1 VKKARLCLVILLI
14 AAYSG
19 YGWTGTYTHEVPI
32 DANLPRRPLIEP
44 LPVTIGVYYSPE
56 FSTHTHE
63 EMKEVEGDTNRYKF
77 NLGFRSVV
85 LFDQVF
91 SSMFKRVILVE
102 KRPPLGQV
110 GLELAAI
117 IEPSIEEIRISVVRH
132 SPNYERALVI
142 ITYRIALYSTSGIR
156 LASYT
161 IEGSGESRPRASIG
175 TKSFGE
181 ATHFAMRDAAAQFM
195 AGFQDQQGVREWFED
210 IGLVSSLML
219 SKREER

>member
-1 VKKARLCLVILLI
+1 MKKASLCLVFLLI

-19 YGWTGTYTHEVPI
+19 YGWTGTYTYVVPI
-32 DANLPRRPLIEP
+32 DANLPRRPLIDP

-63 EMKEVEGDTNRYKF
+63 EMKEVEGDTIRYKF
-77 NLGFRSVV
+77 NLGFKSAL
-85 LFDQVF
+85 LFGQVF
-91 SSMFKRVILVE
+91 SSMFEKVILVE
-102 KRPPLGQV
+102 KRPPLGPV

-117 IEPSIEEIRISVVRH
+117 IEPSIEEIRIAAVRH
-132 SPNYERALVI
+132 SDIYKHSLVI
-142 ITYRIALYSTSGIR
+142 ITYRITLYSNSGVR
-156 LASYT
+156 LASYSV
-161 IEGSGESRPRASIG
+161 EGSGESRPSASIG

-195 AGFQDQQGVREWFED
+195 AGFQDQQGVKEWFED

-219 SKREER
+219 SKRKVR

>member
-1 VKKARLCLVILLI
+1 VQKARLCLVFLLI

-19 YGWTGTYTHEVPI
+19 YGWTGTYTHGVPI
-32 DANLPRRPLIEP
+32 EANLPRRPLIEP

-63 EMKEVEGDTNRYKF
+63 EIKEVEGDTNKYKF
-77 NLGFRSVV
+77 ILGSKSVL

-91 SSMFKRVILVE
+91 SSMFEKVILVE
-102 KRPPLGQV
+102 KRPPLGPI

-132 SPNYERALVI
+132 SSNYERSLVV

-156 LASYT
+156 LASYSV
-161 IEGSGESRPRASIG
+161 EGSGESRPSASIG

-195 AGFQDQQGVREWFED
+195 AGFQDQQGVKEWFED

-219 SKREER
+219 PKRKKR

>member
-1 VKKARLCLVILLI
+1 VKKARLCLVFLLI

-19 YGWTGTYTHEVPI
+19 YGWTSTYVVPI

-63 EMKEVEGDTNRYKF
+63 SMKEVEGDTNRYKF
-77 NLGFRSVV
+77 NLGFKSVV

-91 SSMFKRVILVE
+91 SSMFEKVILVE
-102 KRPPLGQV
+102 KRPSLGPV
-110 GLELAAI
+110 GLELAAF
-117 IEPSIEEIRISVVRH
+117 IEPSIEEIKISVVRH
-132 SPNYERALVI
+132 SPNYERSLVI
-142 ITYRIALYSTSGIR
+142 ITYRIELYSTSGIR

-161 IEGSGESRPRASIG
+161 VEGSGESRPSASIG

-195 AGFQDQQGVREWFED
+195 AGFQDQQGVKEWFED

-219 SKREER
+219 PKRKKR